1 MDKIKVLFALPNLKT
16 AGSGREMLNIV
27 EGLDKDKFEAW
38 VGIQEVGGTLF
49 DEVIEKKLPIVAQP
63 FIAQE
68 NLNLIQKIK
77 KAKALAK
84 DFKSLEFDIW
94 QSFNWSSDFSEAFVA
109 RWAGAKYV
117 YVKKNMNWG
126 RRAWKTKSMLS
137 TAIVARNT
145 TMQETFFANKKYK
158 RKVHLIPGGV
168 DTEKFKPGFDMSARK
183 EFDIPEDALLLSCIA
198 HLVRPKD
205 HETLIKAVEKVP
217 EAYLLI
223 AGTAKDEEYKNE
235 LEALIKTLRMESRVK
250 LIGAYADVNKLL
262 NACNAMVLPTSTY
275 KGHEEGCPVSVLE
288 AMAAGTPCIVSDV
301 AGSRD
306 LIEHG
311 KNGLVF
317 KPGDVNS
324 LVDCLQEFIL
334 KPSYPKTLAEK
345 SLDKA
350 YAEYTLQREVKKFE
364 QLYLKMMR
372 RS

>member
-1 MDKIKVLFALPNLKT
+1 MKKIKVLFALPNLKT

-27 EGLDKDKFEAW
+27 EGLDKDIFEAW
-38 VGIQEVGGTLF
+38 VGIQEVGGALF
-49 DEVIEKKLPIVAQP
+49 DEVIEKKLPVVAQP
-63 FIAQE
+63 FMARE
-68 NLNLIQKIK
+68 NMNLMQKIR

-84 DFKSLEFDIW
+84 DFKSLDFDIW

-109 RWAGAKYV
+109 RWSGAKYV

-126 RRAWKTKSMLS
+126 RRAWKTKTMLS
-137 TAIVARNT
+137 TAVVARNT

-168 DTEKFKPGFDMSARK
+168 DTDRFKPGFDMSARK
-183 EFDIPEDALLLSCIA
+183 ELGIPEDAFMLTCIA

-205 HETLIKAVEKVP
+205 HETLIKAVEQVP
-217 EAYLLI
+217 EAYLVI
-223 AGTAKDEEYKNE
+223 AGRAKDEAYKNE
-235 LEALIKTLRMESRVK
+235 LEALIKELKLEGRIK
-250 LIGAYADVNKLL
+250 LIGAYAEVNKLL
-262 NACNAMVLPTSTY
+262 NASNAMVLPTSTY

-311 KNGLVF
+311 RNGLVF
-317 KPGDVNS
+317 KPGHVGG
-324 LVDCLQEFIL
+324 LVDCIQEFIL
-334 KPSYPKTLAEK
+334 KPSYPKALAEK
-345 SLDKA
+345 SLDKV
-350 YAEYTLQREVKKFE
+350 YADYTLQKEVKKFE
-364 QLYLKMMR
+364 ALYKKIMR